1 MHNFYST
8 PKKLYKS
15 PCKITAKPATE
26 EDEADA
32 TYEMVEMQVTS
43 SAKAGYA
50 PAQTSQEG
58 TITHPVESEAKMD
71 SQAHEE
77 NQEEGDNAYV
87 YEL

>member
-1 MHNFYST
+1 
-8 PKKLYKS
+8 
-15 PCKITAKPATE
+15 
-26 EDEADA
+26 
-32 TYEMVEMQVTS
+32 MVEMQVTS